1 MSGKLNSKGLWKT
14 EFHEICR
21 KLNFIE
27 FLELVNLWKNS
38 FSTEFFMVEW
48 KIIFHN
54 FLEKSGK
61 ISIFSKPDEIIPHE
75 IKFLETRIP

>member
-14 EFHEICR
+14 EFHEIR
-21 KLNFIE
+21 GKLNFIE

-54 FLEKSGK
+54 FNAKK
-61 ISIFSKPDEIIPHE
+61 WKNIQWNFITK
-75 IKFLETRIP
+75 